1 MNERERSRLTL
12 DEVKELIKDLNEEGK
27 KELIIK
33 WMNDER
39 EREREREREGDKK
52 FWEFLAL
59 LPADEQRK
67 YAKQQVEIMIMK
79 RGKSHNAPP
88 PLIYFVCV
96 AYISI

>member
-1 MNERERSRLTL
+1 MNESDSLLKSNNLTR

-39 EREREREREGDKK
+39 EREMEREKK
-52 FWEFLAL
+52 FMAL
-59 LPADEQRK
+59 LPADEQLK
-67 YAKQQVEIMIMK
+67 YARQQLEIMSMK

-88 PLIYFVCV
+88 PLIYFVCCL
-96 AYISI
+96 YQSN